1 MGMSGA
7 SRDLALDN
15 PRWSRPIHA
24 LFAEAAGAYPDKPA
38 IVDAGGS
45 LSYSELMQA
54 ADVIAGHLRTALI
67 GPGALVG
74 LCSEASGWSIAAILG
89 ILKVGAAYV
98 PFDPSYPEKLL
109 SFIRQDSA
117 PSAMLLSRRQRDLS
131 GSKGLWAG
139 ATLVIEDL
147 LAEPPVVPFTGD
159 AGDSADELAYV
170 MYTSGST
177 GRPKGVMIPHRA
189 IARLVIDNDF
199 ARFGDDEVFLQ
210 QAPLAFDASTFEI
223 WGALLNGGTLAIPG
237 FGRASLD
244 DIARAIRQFNVT
256 TLWLTAGLFHLMV
269 DHRLEALRPLRQL
282 LAGGD
287 VLSASHVRKLRKAL
301 PDCRLI
307 NGYGPT
313 ENTTFTTCYTV
324 RDEPAAFGDRV
335 PIGIPIAGT
344 TIHIL
349 DENQRRVPDG
359 EDGELY
365 TGGAGLAHGYL
376 NRPDLTAD
384 RFIDDPFDD
393 QPGGRLYRTGDRVRR
408 RADGNLEFLGRIDRQ
423 IKINGKRV
431 ELDEIEATVRRSGL
445 VGDVATFVRESP
457 DEHRSIALCTTPNG
471 TGDLTVEKLRRFIA
485 AELPDYMMPAQIRIL
500 ARLPLSPTGKLD
512 RSALA
517 ETIRRDETISVAPV
531 GQLARKVHD
540 AWKSALGTDAFGID
554 DNFFDLGG
562 TSLQL
567 VGIHAALQET
577 LGRVLPLVELF
588 AYPTVRTLARWL
600 EQGPQSSHVSNR
612 QQDSASKRNAA
623 LVNAR
628 RARERNLS

>member
-1 MGMSGA
+1 MGMGGER
-7 SRDLALDN
+7 RDLPLGN
-15 PRWSRPIHA
+15 PRWTRPIHV
-24 LFAEAAGAYPDKPA
+24 LFAETVKAYPDKPA
-38 IVDAGGS
+38 IIDAREG
-45 LSYSELMQA
+45 LSYRGLMQA
-54 ADVIAGHLRTALI
+54 AEVIASHLRASLI

-74 LCSEASGWSIAAILG
+74 LCSEASAWSIAAILG

-109 SFIRQDSA
+109 NFIRQDSA

-147 LAEPPVVPFTGD
+147 LAEPQTEPFGGD
-159 AGDSADELAYV
+159 AEVSADELAYV

-189 IARLVIDNDF
+189 IARLVIDNDYACF
-199 ARFGDDEVFLQ
+199 ADDEVFLQ

-287 VLSASHVRKLRKAL
+287 VLSTSHVRKLRKAL
-301 PDCRLI
+301 PGCRLI

-324 RDEPAAFGDRV
+324 SDHADAFGDRV
-335 PIGIPIAGT
+335 PIGTAIAGT
-344 TIHIL
+344 SIHVL
-349 DENQRRVPDG
+349 DEKLHRLPDG
-359 EDGELY
+359 EEGELY
-365 TGGAGLAHGYL
+365 AGGVGLAHGYL
-376 NRPDLTAD
+376 NRPDLTAE

-393 QPGGRLYRTGDRVRR
+393 QRGGRLYRTGDRVRR

-471 TGDLTVEKLRRFIA
+471 TGDLSVDKLRRFIA

-577 LGRVLPLVELF
+577 VGRVLPLVELF

-600 EQGPQSSHVSNR
+600 EQGNQFNEVSHK
-612 QQDSASKRNAA
+612 QQDSASRRNAA
-623 LVNAR
+623 LLQAR